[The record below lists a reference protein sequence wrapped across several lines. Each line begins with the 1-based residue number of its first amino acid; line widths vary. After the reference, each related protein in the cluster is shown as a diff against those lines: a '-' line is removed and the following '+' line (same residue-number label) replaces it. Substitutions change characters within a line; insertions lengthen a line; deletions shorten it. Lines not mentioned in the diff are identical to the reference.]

1 MILVFLLT
9 LILECFGTLK
19 PTISNGGWDTY
30 PEDVMTSPGPCN
42 IPIRDSTLSHQE
54 FMDLYAHSQPFVI
67 RDGANNDLFRALTG
81 KEHLIYSYGD
91 SIVRLSS
98 ANSYSYEKRD
108 MKFREYCKNY
118 LFPQNRNTL
127 GNETFYMFGDN
138 DNEEWGDL
146 LNEYRIPSYNLPKHS
161 PALSF
166 GVAGPGSGVPFH
178 FHGPGFAEAIH
189 GRKRWFLT
197 KPDDRPTFH
206 PNKTTLQWYFE
217 DYPTV
222 KKEMELYECTIRPGE
237 AIYFPDKWWH
247 ATLNLDTSVFIST
260 FLSP

>member
-1 MILVFLLT
+1 
-9 LILECFGTLK
+9 
-19 PTISNGGWDTY
+19 
-30 PEDVMTSPGPCN
+30 
-42 IPIRDSTLSHQE
+42 LS
-54 FMDLYAHSQPFVI
+54 
-67 RDGANNDLFRALTG
+67 
-81 KEHLIYSYGD
+81 SYGD
-91 SIVRLSS
+91 YIVRLSS
-98 ANSYSYEKRD
+98 ANSYSYEKKD
-108 MKFREYCKNY
+108 MTFREYCNKH

-146 LNEYRIPSYNLPKHS
+146 LNEYKIPDYNLPRHI

-197 KPDDRPTFH
+197 KPDEKPAFH

-222 KKEMELYECTIRPGE
+222 RNQMELYECTIRPGE